1 MSALLD
7 TNVCIA
13 YLNGADEVRDRISAM
28 APGHV
33 CVCSVV
39 KAELFYG
46 ARKSERVEPN
56 LVRLRAFFAP
66 LRSLPFDDDAAAR
79 YGVIRAQ
86 LEHDGR
92 PMGANDLMI
101 AAIAATHDAT
111 LVTRDTAMFD
121 RVVGLRVE
129 TW

>member
-1 MSALLD
+1 VSVLLD

-13 YLNGADEVRDRISAM
+13 YLNGAGDIRDRISAM
-28 APGHV
+28 APSEV

-39 KAELFYG
+39 KAELLYG
-46 ARKSERVEPN
+46 ARKSDRVEPN
-56 LVRLRAFFAP
+56 LARLRAFFAP

-86 LEHDGR
+86 LESDGR

-111 LVTRDTAMFD
+111 LVTRDTGMFD
-121 RVVGLRVE
+121 RAVGLRVE